1 MGLCHWYLSRV
12 KEVPEN
18 SDQVAMIKHKLTTLL
33 VLTTLSCSHT
43 QRNIASVDSPPDL
56 GDLLKA
62 SEEIIEVVEASTF
75 NSKICMSYLGSLEK
89 SIDGMDLKLLPLED
103 LKNQA
108 QRISDNSWRIR
119 SILHSRLSEF
129 DKECVYQIQA
139 NFRQFRF
146 IEDYLL
152 EMAHQVEHLSPSQID
167 FQKQPVP
174 MLDATPGFYVTRTT
188 EAGKDLKFEDG
199 DMLVTRGVS
208 FLSGMIARLG
218 SRSTQFSH
226 IVFVHKDDKTQAL
239 KTIESYV
246 GIGVAFYDFDFA
258 LKNENA
264 RILWL
269 RSKDKVLAKNAA
281 NKISDL
287 VKSRLES
294 KNPIKY
300 DYELNFNDPTT
311 MSCAEVSQVA
321 YEMASDGKF
330 KIPYYPNLIMGA
342 ESLVSRLKIAPG
354 PTYEPGDM
362 EIDPRFELM
371 GEFQDLRLTR
381 DSRQKDAI
389 MSEVFRWMNHY
400 SYQLVDSSKS
410 KLAGGVIWKVRRTF
424 LWPLVKKALKLD
436 DFSKEIPS
444 NMLST
449 VTLINQIGEVLVEEM
464 KAQDL
469 AFEKKHG
476 MPMSAIDMAQALEA
490 YRQADLK
497 LYENKKTRKLSKI
510 HAMIRAK

>member
-1 MGLCHWYLSRV
+1 
-12 KEVPEN
+12 
-18 SDQVAMIKHKLTTLL
+18 MINNKLLALL
-33 VLTTLSCSHT
+33 VLTTLSCSQP
-43 QRNIASVDSPPDL
+43 QRNLASIQAPPEL

-62 SEEIIEVVEASTF
+62 SEDILDVVEAPTF
-75 NSKICMSYLGSLEK
+75 DSKLCKSYLSSLEK
-89 SIDGMDLKLLPLED
+89 RLDKLDLKNQPLNN
-103 LKNQA
+103 LRNQA
-108 QRISDNSWRIR
+108 QRIADNSWKIR
-119 SILHSRLSEF
+119 SVLHARLYEF
-129 DKECVYQIQA
+129 DKDCVLQIQA

-146 IEDYLL
+146 VEDYLL
-152 EMAHQVEHLSPSQID
+152 EIANQVNHLSPAQID

-174 MLDATPGFYVTRTT
+174 MRDSTPNFYVTRTT
-188 EAGKDLKFEDG
+188 DAGKNLKFEDG

-218 SRSTQFSH
+218 SRATQFSH
-226 IVFVHKDDKTQAL
+226 IVFVHKDDQTQEL

-246 GIGVAFYDFDFA
+246 GVGVAFYDFDFA

-269 RSKDKVLAKNAA
+269 RSKDKKLGKAA
-281 NKISDL
+281 AIKITEL
-287 VKSRLES
+287 VKSRLIA

-321 YEMASDGKF
+321 FELASDGKF
-330 KIPYYPNLIMGA
+330 TIPFYKNEIKGA

-389 MSEVFRWMNHY
+389 MSEVFRWMNEY
-400 SYQLVDSSKS
+400 DYQLVDSMKS
-410 KLAGGVIWKVRRTF
+410 KMAGGLIWKVRRTF
-424 LWPLVKKALKLD
+424 LWPLVKKALKID

-449 VTLINQIGEVLVEEM
+449 VTLVNQIGEVLVQEM

-469 AFEKKHG
+469 EFEKKYG
-476 MPMSAIDMAQALEA
+476 VPMNASDMAQALEK
-490 YRQADLK
+490 YRQEDLAR
-497 LYENKKTRKLSKI
+497 YQNKKTRKLSTI
-510 HAMIRAK
+510 HSMIRAK